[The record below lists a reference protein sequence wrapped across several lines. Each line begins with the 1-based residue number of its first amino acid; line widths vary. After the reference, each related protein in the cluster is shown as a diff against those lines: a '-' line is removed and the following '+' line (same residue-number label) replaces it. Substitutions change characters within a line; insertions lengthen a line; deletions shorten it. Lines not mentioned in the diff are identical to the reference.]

1 METKETQEAYPH
13 RTHHYNA
20 EATVLDGEL
29 HLPLAQKIRKQA
41 HVKLCG
47 TEPNYLSQRAKEY
60 RLEGVI
66 SFQSAYT
73 QVSGN
78 PGRKEGVGWSTLAT
92 SVIEGLNVLDVV
104 TADRVVSQ
112 MAIDHPGGDN
122 RYIPTV
128 SFLGSRIEN
137 LRIAGHKIDVCLDL
151 RFLRHRDGKS
161 DDKPDYSK
169 IEYVRPDDMP
179 WLSTP
184 GLKAEVA
191 KQHEQAHKH
200 PNLIKELIERY
211 TGVSERTDKSEAIE
225 CSLARPL
232 SDPTPCADS
241 LPFSCHGHTIYIPHF
256 GTMTLAN
263 LRVQES
269 DYKPETKTPRKTF
282 FHLTMIDFKFGCAIH
297 GGAGTGQSSGNGV
310 TVP

>member
-1 METKETQEAYPH
+1 METKEPQEETSI
-13 RTHHYNA
+13 RKHHYHA

-47 TEPNYLSQRAKEY
+47 TEPNYFSQRAKEY

-73 QVSGN
+73 QVGGN
-78 PGRKEGVGWSTLAT
+78 LGRKPGVGWSTLAT

-112 MAIDHPGGDN
+112 LSIDHPEAEG

-137 LRIAGHKIDVCLDL
+137 LQIAGHKVDFCIDLH
-151 RFLRHRDGKS
+151 FLHPK
-161 DDKPDYSK
+161 DYNISK
-169 IEYVRPDDMP
+169 VEYVRPDDMP
-179 WLSTP
+179 WLKTP
-184 GLKAEVA
+184 GLMGKVA
-191 KQHEQAHKH
+191 VQHEQARKH

-263 LRVQES
+263 LRVEES
-269 DYKPETKTPRKTF
+269 DYKPETNIPRRTL
-282 FHLTMIDFKFGCAIH
+282 FHLTMIDFKFGCTID
-297 GGAGTGQSSGNGV
+297 GGAGTGQSTGNGI

>member
-1 METKETQEAYPH
+1 MHATEDYESGPRRHIYH
-13 RTHHYNA
+13 A

-29 HLPLAQKIRKQA
+29 HLPLAQKIKKQA

-47 TEPNYLSQRAKEY
+47 KEPNYFSQRAKEY

-78 PGRKEGVGWSTLAT
+78 IGRKPGVGWTTLAT

-112 MAIDHPGGDN
+112 MAIDHPSAEN

-137 LRIAGHKIDVCLDL
+137 LQIAGHRIDFCLDWN
-151 RFLRHRDGKS
+151 FLYPEK
-161 DDKPDYSK
+161 DDSWM
-169 IEYVRPDDMP
+169 ENTRPDDTP

-184 GLKAEVA
+184 GLMDKVA
-191 KQHEQAHKH
+191 RQHERARKH
-200 PNLIKELIERY
+200 PNLIKELLERY

-225 CSLARPL
+225 CSLARPV

-269 DYKPETKTPRKTF
+269 DYKPETRIPRKTL
-282 FHLTMIDFKFGCAIH
+282 FHLTMIDFKFGCTID
-297 GGAGTGQSSGNGV
+297 GGAGTGQSTGNGV